1 MSLQIQVD
9 VSGVSFAVRVLP
21 RAQRNAFQGVREGAL
36 VVRLAAPPLEGRAN
50 AALQAFLAEA
60 LGVRRN
66 QVSIRTGEKSRNKV
80 VRVEGVQP
88 DRVQALV
95 AES

>member
-1 MSLQIQVD
+1 M
-9 VSGVSFAVRVLP
+9 RVLP

-60 LGVRRN
+60 LGVRRS
-66 QVSIRTGEKSRNKV
+66 QVTIRTGEKSRNKV
-80 VRVEGVQP
+80 VRVEGVQA
-88 DRVQALV
+88 DQVQALV
-95 AES
+95 GGS

>member
-1 MSLQIQVD
+1 M
-9 VSGVSFAVRVLP
+9 RVLP

>member
-1 MSLQIQVD
+1 MSLSIQAD
-9 VSGVSFAVRVLP
+9 GSGVSFAVRVLP

-60 LGVRRN
+60 LGVRRS
-66 QVSIRTGEKSRNKV
+66 QVTIRTGEKSRNKV
-80 VRVEGVQP
+80 VRVEGVQA
-88 DRVQALV
+88 DQVQALV
-95 AES
+95 GGS